1 VIVRLLLV
9 LLVATLLATGCASP
23 PRGLEGA
30 RDVTDT
36 PPPSAQAED
45 EVADAD
51 VRVDAAG
58 TAHLLVR
65 DRGALREIATFPA
78 GDGEVVHTAVRP
90 GPSDPL
96 TVLVLLRCA
105 DPDQGTRYELRYAVE
120 HRDGGLEQL
129 PEHLQVDGG
138 IATVLDVP
146 PLPVWSPDGS
156 ALAWVE
162 WNPLGTQL
170 RAVGWDVERTGPASE
185 AVAYRLDEVPPGVQ
199 LDGWEDDSDG
209 VAVLT
214 GRRDGERWRI
224 AVEQGPQRLALT
236 RGRPVQAEVV
246 A

>member
-1 VIVRLLLV
+1 VIVRLFLV

-30 RDVTDT
+30 RDVADT
-36 PPPSAQAED
+36 PAPSAEAEGA
-45 EVADAD
+45 VD
-51 VRVDAAG
+51 VRVDAQG
-58 TAHLLVR
+58 MAHLLVR
-65 DRGALREIATFPA
+65 DGGALRELATFPA

-90 GPSDPL
+90 SPSDPL

-120 HRDGGLEQL
+120 HHDGRLEQL

-199 LDGWEDDSDG
+199 LDGWEDDTDG

-214 GRRDGERWRI
+214 GSRDGERWRI
-224 AVEQGPQRLALT
+224 AVEQGPQRLAVT
-236 RGRPVQAEVV
+236 RGRPVRGEV
-246 A
+246 AA